1 MQTAFQRRPIT
12 AVRYLN
18 AWYISFIMATNIK
31 SYRFKA
37 GFRHEIEVQPLK
49 KLYTEHRDI
58 LSEPH
63 RADFYHIF
71 WFQQAPQV
79 HMVDFKPI
87 HPMNNTLLFVNKHQ
101 VQTFQKSQKVTGRVL
116 LFTDNFFAKSNED
129 LQFIKNSIL
138 FNDFFDTATFKVAA
152 RSNAIIDCFTEIEK
166 ELTEKEDTYTYDI
179 LQNLLHTLLLRCE
192 RAYRRLGHHEI
203 KKGADLD
210 YTTLFKDL
218 LNHQYKSLRSVRGY
232 AGQINVSE
240 KRLTNATTKTLG
252 KTPKELIDERVMLEA
267 KRLLAHTLH
276 SIKEIGYELGFEE
289 PTNFIK
295 FFKKHAEKTPIEFR
309 ASH

>member
-1 MQTAFQRRPIT
+1 
-12 AVRYLN
+12 
-18 AWYISFIMATNIK
+18 MATDIK

-37 GFRHEIEVQPLK
+37 GFRHEIEVLPLK
-49 KLYTEHRDI
+49 KLYTEYRDI
-58 LSEPH
+58 LSQPH

-79 HMVDFKPI
+79 HVVDFKPI
-87 HPMNNTLLFVNKHQ
+87 RNLNNTLLFVNKHQ
-101 VQTFQKSQKVTGRVL
+101 VQTFQKIQKVTGKVL
-116 LFTDNFFAKSNED
+116 LFTDDFFAKSNDD
-129 LQFIKNSIL
+129 LLFIRNSIL
-138 FNDFFDTATFKVAA
+138 FNDFLDTATFKVSA
-152 RSNAIIDCFTEIEK
+152 RSNPIIECFTEIEE
-166 ELTEKEDTYTYDI
+166 ELVEKEDGHTYDI
-179 LQNLLHTLLLRCE
+179 LRNLLHTLLLRCE
-192 RAYRRLGHHEI
+192 REYRRLGHYEI

-210 YTTLFKDL
+210 YTTLFRDL
-218 LNHQYKSLRSVRGY
+218 LNSQYKSLRSVRGY
-232 AGQINVSE
+232 ASQINVSE

-267 KRLLAHTLH
+267 KRLLVHTLY

-309 ASH
+309 ESH